1 MRNYNVH
8 QLSDAHY
15 MENFVILIARHV
27 RISSRLKRVKR
38 KITPNFLK
46 ESESLFL
53 IFKSKGK
60 EFENNLVGISV
71 SIDRL

>member
-1 MRNYNVH
+1 
-8 QLSDAHY
+8 

-53 IFKSKGK
+53 IFKSKGR
-60 EFENNLVGISV
+60 EFENNLVGISA
-71 SIDRL
+71 SKR